1 VFGLCSMGWRA
12 SALLLEGRW
21 DEAVEI
27 CARMLGTP
35 GASPVN
41 RINPLRVLG
50 TIRGRRGEAGAWQA
64 LDEALARAEGSGE
77 PQWIVPVRAARAEL
91 RWVAGQPGPAAR
103 EVLAA
108 YDGAAAQVDPWVFG
122 SLAVWLPRLRAA
134 AGTPAGL
141 PDPPADLPEPFARE
155 LAGDWRG
162 AATAWNRLLRPY
174 DAAVAGLGSPDEAVL
189 RGALTTLDDLGAR
202 ATAAAA
208 RRRMKELGVRTIP
221 RGPRA
226 ATQAAPAGLT
236 AHEQEVLA
244 LLAEGLPNREISRRL
259 VISERTVHH
268 HVSAVLSKIGVSS
281 RTEAARAAARM
292 GIGAAN

>member
-1 VFGLCSMGWRA
+1 MLRRELRDWLSVGEDLRRLSMTLWRLCRGAESDRA
-12 SALLLEGRW
+12 GE
-21 DEAVEI
+21 EAVEI
-27 CARMLGTP
+27 L
-35 GASPVN
+35 
-41 RINPLRVLG
+41 
-50 TIRGRRGEAGAWQA
+50 E
-64 LDEALARAEGSGE
+64 
-77 PQWIVPVRAARAEL
+77 
-91 RWVAGQPGPAAR
+91 GQPPG
-103 EVLAA
+103 
-108 YDGAAAQVDPWVFG
+108 
-122 SLAVWLPRLRAA
+122 
-134 AGTPAGL
+134 
-141 PDPPADLPEPFARE
+141 RE
-155 LAGDWRG
+155 LAWAYANLG
-162 AATAWNRLLRPY
+162 ATHLCMGRC
-174 DAAVAGLGSPDEAVL
+174 D
-189 RGALTTLDDLGAR
+189 GALDDLGAR

-236 AHEQEVLA
+236 AREQEVLA